1 MPPTSGPDPPPLLDW
16 RHPDHWSW
24 NAKPCRWCERPTH
37 LRDSRRK
44 PACKCCAEEALARQ
58 AAEAA
63 EAHTLTT
70 RRST

>member
-1 MPPTSGPDPPPLLDW
+1 VNGLPDYRGLLDW
-16 RHPDHWSW
+16 RDADHWSYT
-24 NAKPCRWCERPTH
+24 AKPCRYCQRPVH
-37 LRDSRRK
+37 LRDSRRH